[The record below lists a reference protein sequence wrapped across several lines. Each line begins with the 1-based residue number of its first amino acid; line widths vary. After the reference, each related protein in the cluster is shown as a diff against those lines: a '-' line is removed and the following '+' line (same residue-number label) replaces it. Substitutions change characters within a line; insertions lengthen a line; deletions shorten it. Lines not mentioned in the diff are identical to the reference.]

1 MAAARSRADALATIA
16 EIRGLQSR
24 AAEIEAARAAGE
36 RRTAE
41 ERRAEAAERLA
52 GTEAGW
58 AASLAGGAFDPGLA
72 RHWFAALEAGR
83 AEQHRLDERLA
94 AAEQELAGR
103 RAAWQAAS
111 ARTDA
116 AREQSRTATRHAAH
130 RRDEA
135 RLAAVED
142 RIAALSPRS
151 A

>member
-24 AAEIEAARAAGE
+24 AAELEAARAAGE
-36 RRTAE
+36 RRAAE
-41 ERRAEAAERLA
+41 ERRADCAERLA
-52 GTEAGW
+52 ETEAGW
-58 AASLAGGAFDPGLA
+58 AAAVAGGAFDPELA

-83 AEQHRLDERLA
+83 AEQYRLA
-94 AAEQELAGR
+94 EEVAAADAELSR
-103 RAAWQAAS
+103 RRSEWQAAS

-116 AREQSRTATRHAAH
+116 AREQSRIATRHAGR

-142 RIAALSPRS
+142 RVAAPSRRP
-151 A
+151 